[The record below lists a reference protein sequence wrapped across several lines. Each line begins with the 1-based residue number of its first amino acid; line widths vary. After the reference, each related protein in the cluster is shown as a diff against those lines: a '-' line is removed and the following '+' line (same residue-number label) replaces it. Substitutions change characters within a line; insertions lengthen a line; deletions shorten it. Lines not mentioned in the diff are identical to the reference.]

1 METISEKRKLQRLG
15 GSLFLSLPKTWLDQF
30 SLKKRSEIFVS
41 TDTES
46 RLILT
51 PLQTKHKE
59 EHDVTLVFGSHLY
72 RQLLTAYL
80 RGITTII
87 ILKKDGF
94 SKTEREIVL
103 THTQGLMNTEIVE
116 ETSTKITLQQFSSE
130 EVSLKTL
137 VQRMFFLTHSM
148 LLDMTTAKTKT
159 DFENIKER
167 DKTVG
172 RFYMNIIMHLRA
184 ALTGKIFAKEYSI
197 PEILDLRLLIL
208 HLEQIGD
215 QIKALA
221 HDAIEG
227 DKCKVEDLHFLAD
240 KYQRAFASFVEHD
253 VQTAEQ
259 FWDTEKQDRKRLV
272 HHEKLLRMYDHIKDI
287 TDLVI

>member
-1 METISEKRKLQRLG
+1 MEIASEKRRLQRLG
-15 GSLFLSLPKTWLDQF
+15 GSLFLSLPRNWLDQF
-30 SLKKRSEIFVS
+30 SLKKGAEIFVS
-41 TDTES
+41 TDAEG

-51 PLQTKHKE
+51 PLQAKQRE
-59 EHDVTLVFGSHLY
+59 EQEITLIFGPYLY

-80 RGITTII
+80 RGITTISI
-87 ILKKDGF
+87 FRREGF
-94 SKTEREIVL
+94 SKAERETVL
-103 THTQGLMNTEIVE
+103 GYTQGLMNTEIIE
-116 ETSTKITLQQFSSE
+116 ETSTKITLQQFSAE
-130 EVSLKTL
+130 EVSLKML

-148 LLDMTTAKTKT
+148 LLDLTTAKTKT

-184 ALTGKIFAKEYSI
+184 ALTGRLQVKEYAI
-197 PEILDLRLLIL
+197 PEVLDLRLLIL

-215 QIKALA
+215 QIKGLA
-221 HDAIEG
+221 YDAIDGRKCEAG
-227 DKCKVEDLHFLAD
+227 DLQFLAE
-240 KYQRAFASFVEHD
+240 KYQKAFTSFVEHD

-259 FWDTEKQDRKRLV
+259 FWDTEKQDRRKLA